1 MEDEHPT
8 AIQAAYRSR
17 KLSSRLLFGAP
28 IVHLGGAAY
37 RWSRIKI
44 CDLIAAERQDAC
56 LCPAIEIRKSI
67 SLDIDCEHMG

>member
-28 IVHLGGAAY
+28 ILSGVELKYATSSPLNDRMRVCVPPSKFGKVFPSTLTVST
-37 RWSRIKI
+37 WVDSTIV
-44 CDLIAAERQDAC
+44 
-56 LCPAIEIRKSI
+56 
-67 SLDIDCEHMG
+67 